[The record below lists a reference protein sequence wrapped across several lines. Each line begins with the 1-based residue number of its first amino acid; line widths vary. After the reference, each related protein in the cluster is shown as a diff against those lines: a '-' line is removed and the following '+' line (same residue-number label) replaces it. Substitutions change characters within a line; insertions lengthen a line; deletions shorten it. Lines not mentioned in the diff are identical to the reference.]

1 MSGQMSE
8 IEERELPYINHWRGL
23 ITLSPL
29 VVFFV
34 VYVAGSVAV
43 GDFYKM
49 PVAVAF
55 LIASAWAFAVSKPK
69 SLVRKVERFSAGAAH
84 SNIMMML
91 WIFILAGGFAKSA
104 EQIGAVEAMVNLTLN
119 ILPANML
126 LPGVFL
132 AACLISLSIGTSVGT
147 IVALMPVA
155 VGLAG
160 EAGMST
166 AMMAGAVVGG
176 AFFGDNL
183 SFISDT
189 TIAATRTQGCAMQD
203 KFRANF
209 RIVFPAALCV
219 LVGYGIIGFEQPNTS
234 HLPHTDY
241 WLVLP
246 YLLVLVCAL
255 CGMNVMRVLFLGIAA
270 TCITSLFRPG
280 VSLMDWAG
288 AVGTGITG
296 MGELIIVTLLAAG
309 MLEIIRYN
317 GGLSYIISHLA
328 RGIRGRRSAELS
340 IGLMTATA
348 NLCTANNTVAI
359 VAVGN
364 IARRLA
370 KRYHIA
376 PARASSLL
384 DTASCVIQAVLPY
397 GAQLLMGA
405 TLAGM
410 SAMDIIPHLYYPYT
424 MAICALLYIAF
435 AGNGERKGE

>member
-23 ITLSPL
+23 VTLSPL

-209 RIVFPAALCV
+209 RIVFRQRCV
-219 LVGYGIIGFEQPNTS
+219 CWWATASSVLNNRTQATYHIRIIGWFCRI
-234 HLPHTDY
+234 Y
-241 WLVLP
+241 WCWWVP
-246 YLLVLVCAL
+246 CA
-255 CGMNVMRVLFLGIAA
+255 V
-270 TCITSLFRPG
+270 
-280 VSLMDWAG
+280 
-288 AVGTGITG
+288 
-296 MGELIIVTLLAAG
+296 
-309 MLEIIRYN
+309 
-317 GGLSYIISHLA
+317 
-328 RGIRGRRSAELS
+328 
-340 IGLMTATA
+340 
-348 NLCTANNTVAI
+348 
-359 VAVGN
+359 
-364 IARRLA
+364 
-370 KRYHIA
+370 
-376 PARASSLL
+376 
-384 DTASCVIQAVLPY
+384 
-397 GAQLLMGA
+397 
-405 TLAGM
+405 
-410 SAMDIIPHLYYPYT
+410 
-424 MAICALLYIAF
+424 
-435 AGNGERKGE
+435 